1 MAHISVSIELD
12 ASPERVWAVV
22 EPVER
27 HVDWMHD
34 AVAIRFESDQTRGV
48 GTRFLCD
55 TKVGPIKLVD
65 RMEITEW
72 RPNEAMGVRHTG
84 LVTGTGRFTLTPI
97 DLGRRTRFTWAE
109 ELIFP
114 WWLGGPIGA
123 FVGGKLVMQAIWR
136 RNLRELAE
144 IVERVGHPA

>member
-1 MAHISVSIELD
+1 MAHISVSIEID
-12 ASPERVWAVV
+12 ATPQRVWEVV

-34 AVAIRFESDQTRGV
+34 AAAIRFETDQTRGV

-65 RMEITEW
+65 QMEITEW
-72 RPNEAMGVRHTG
+72 RPGEAMGVRHTG
-84 LVTGTGRFTLTPI
+84 IVTGTGMFTLTPI

-123 FVGGKLVMQAIWR
+123 WIGGKLVMGAIWR
-136 RNLRELAE
+136 RNLRGLAR
-144 IVERVGHPA
+144 IVEQSS

>member
-1 MAHISVSIELD
+1 MANISVSIEID
-12 ASPERVWAVV
+12 ATVQRVWEVV

-34 AVAIRFESDQTRGV
+34 AVAIRFVSDQTRGV
-48 GTRFLCD
+48 GTEFLCD
-55 TKVGPIKLVD
+55 TKVGPIRLVD

-72 RPNEAMGVRHTG
+72 RPDEAMGVRHTG
-84 LVTGTGRFTLTPI
+84 LVTGTGMFTLTPI

-109 ELIFP
+109 ELVFP

-123 FVGGKLVMQAIWR
+123 WIGGKLVMGAIWR
-136 RNLRELAE
+136 RNLKGLARL
-144 IVERVGHPA
+144 VEQR